1 MCNILICHS
10 TFPDSESVASVAC
23 RAIVNC
29 KYKITRRH
37 SRLLIS
43 PPTLRRT
50 SISLPPSLQLIST
63 GDVSVS
69 AGQWEMFNMAMKG
82 WLFHQSR
89 SPHCS
94 LFCLL
99 QALCWSAWWRA
110 WRGPRCPPV
119 TRYGHSH
126 TPSHSH
132 SLLGGCHVDK
142 LHRHGPR
149 DHGTG
154 LRGVSHSV
162 SGKRRR
168 PKHRKSETPA
178 ILWLTRFDFKY
189 NLTTWPHKARMSFG
203 FKYWFL

>member
-1 MCNILICHS
+1 MSSSHNLKTCRCWTVRNVQQGDERW
-10 TFPDSESVASVAC
+10 TFMSISES
-23 RAIVNC
+23 
-29 KYKITRRH
+29 
-37 SRLLIS
+37 
-43 PPTLRRT
+43 
-50 SISLPPSLQLIST
+50 SLQPVLSSS
-63 GDVSVS
+63 GFMLVSVM
-69 AGQWEMFNMAMKG
+69 AG
-82 WLFHQSR
+82 
-89 SPHCS
+89 
-94 LFCLL
+94 
-99 QALCWSAWWRA
+99 
-110 WRGPRCPPV
+110 V
-119 TRYGHSH
+119 TRSEVSSCYKVRTQSH
-126 TPSHSH
+126 TFTLTF

-203 FKYWFL
+203 FNYWFL

>member
-1 MCNILICHS
+1 M
-10 TFPDSESVASVAC
+10 
-23 RAIVNC
+23 
-29 KYKITRRH
+29 K
-37 SRLLIS
+37 LL
-43 PPTLRRT
+43 TEK
-50 SISLPPSLQLIST
+50 LIST

-82 WLFHQSR
+82 WLLHQSR

-94 LFCLL
+94 IFCLL

-142 LHRHGPR
+142 LHRLGPR
-149 DHGTG
+149 DPRPG
-154 LRGVSHSV
+154 LRGVSDSV
-162 SGKRRR
+162 PGDEDDLYLSLSIIPRV
-168 PKHRKSETPA
+168 
-178 ILWLTRFDFKY
+178 
-189 NLTTWPHKARMSFG
+189 KARAGCEGWTWTDGSSEDFPLYCWMFSHLSG
-203 FKYWFL
+203 LAPYSHCLRKENKSSTAY